1 MKNEAKITK
10 IAKCRGV
17 KHLHTVAAKKE
28 WMKNIKTPL
37 RILSHKSLEENTKLG
52 LDEPL
57 EYSAFKISKKQNNI
71 VTNGGRIFKIAKCR
85 GVKHL
90 HTIAAKK
97 E

>member
-1 MKNEAKITK
+1 MEKSMVWAKTCYGNSMKIKI
-10 IAKCRGV
+10 
-17 KHLHTVAAKKE
+17 
-28 WMKNIKTPL
+28 P
-37 RILSHKSLEENTKLG
+37 
-52 LDEPL
+52 
-57 EYSAFKISKKQNNI
+57 KKQNEI